1 MRDNTLPVNAD
12 MSPAAP
18 KVIID
23 LSAIWNYRHRMPIA
37 LPQSAGII
45 LAKRGSGC
53 VKCPVTLS
61 PVIASDCSVSM
72 L

>member
-23 LSAIWNYRHRMPIA
+23 LSAIWNYRAPHANRPT
-37 LPQSAGII
+37 P
-45 LAKRGSGC
+45 KRRHYPRKAWFRLRKVPGNTISRYS
-53 VKCPVTLS
+53 KRLFS
-61 PVIASDCSVSM
+61 
-72 L
+72 